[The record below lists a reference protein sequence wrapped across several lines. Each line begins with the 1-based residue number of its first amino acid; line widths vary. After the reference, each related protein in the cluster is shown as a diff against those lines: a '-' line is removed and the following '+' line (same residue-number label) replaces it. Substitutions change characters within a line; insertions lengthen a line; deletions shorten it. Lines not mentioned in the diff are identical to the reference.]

1 MITITVNWFSFILG
15 FVACIMA
22 AVVIGVVGYFKEIDN
37 RNKIY
42 KQLIEQQINKGN
54 E

>member
-15 FVACIMA
+15 FIACIMT
-22 AVVIGVVGYFKEIDN
+22 AVVIGVVGYFKEINN
-37 RNKIY
+37 RNKIH